1 MSRVRVRPSAKSWVV
16 NGTIRVTLLLALMVF
31 TFTGCRA
38 RATVTIR
45 LDDSGAGEVA
55 VRVTLDRDA
64 VDSVVGLGSS
74 LDDAVLLDG
83 FADAGWRI
91 EPWLVDEE
99 SGRAVLVLRKAF
111 VGAEQL
117 EAVLRELA
125 GDLVDV
131 DVAVQRS
138 RGVLASSD
146 SLQITVDAA
155 GLAVRVADD
164 PVLSERLAAAGLDV
178 DASDA
183 ALTKQLAKS
192 LRVDVRASLG
202 GRAEAIELRPGDR
215 VTLDLEHDT
224 THWDRLVIIAL
235 ALVAVALGVLLLAVA
250 GSRRTRRADGHRTP

>member
-1 MSRVRVRPSAKSWVV
+1 MSRVRVRTSAKSSVA
-16 NGTIRVTLLLALMVF
+16 NRTTRVTLLVALTVF
-31 TFTGCRA
+31 TFSGCRA

-55 VRVTLDRDA
+55 ARVTLDRDA
-64 VDSVVGLGSS
+64 ADAVVGLGSS

-83 FADAGWRI
+83 FADAGWRV

-99 SGRAVLVLRKAF
+99 SGRAVLVLRKRF

-117 EAVLRELA
+117 ESVLRELA

-131 DVAVQRS
+131 DVAVKRS

-146 SLQITVDAA
+146 SLQIIVDAA
-155 GLAVRVADD
+155 ELAVRVADD

-178 DASDA
+178 GASDA

-202 GRAEAIELRPGDR
+202 ESSEAIELRPGDR
-215 VTLDLEHDT
+215 VTLDLERDT
-224 THWDRLVIIAL
+224 THWNRLVTIAL
-235 ALVAVALGVLLLAVA
+235 ALVAFALGVLLLAVT
-250 GSRRTRRADGHRTP
+250 GSRRTRRGDGDRTP